1 MTERMG
7 NEGAATVNA
16 GETNRE
22 TYQELTENTRVRGNS
37 PGSNSSETHQELTG
51 NSPKLIG
58 ILPATYRQ
66 LNGISKNSGATLW
79 EFGPSFGPS
88 ASVDN
93 TLLVLQDFSYPTQL
107 HSIIANYSFKI
118 G

>member
-1 MTERMG
+1 MG
-7 NEGAATVNA
+7 NEGAPTVNA

-37 PGSNSSETHQELTG
+37 PGSTHQELTG

-58 ILPATYRQ
+58 ILPATHRH
-66 LNGISKNSGATLW
+66 LTKNSAATLW

-93 TLLVLQDFSYPTQL
+93 TLLVLQDSSYPTQP

-118 G
+118 FPRC